1 MKKGTKIAHLHWSED
16 GHGISVVRMANPIVD
31 GRFTGHGWYD
41 MPCHTTLSPQ
51 KYANK
56 VGEVVFY
63 TDSYDT
69 SGYVYPEEVLKMQDE
84 TLTVTCR
91 EVVIDLSTFFSPR
104 AKFSELSSYRQKAIN
119 LAGNDKEVI
128 LTGAAP
134 VWLYLDIA
142 HALHGK
148 VKSLVYRSPV
158 TGDAVIGDYAP
169 EGTAY

>member
-1 MKKGTKIAHLHWSED
+1 M
-16 GHGISVVRMANPIVD
+16 
-31 GRFTGHGWYD
+31 
-41 MPCHTTLSPQ
+41 Q
-51 KYANK
+51 
-56 VGEVVFY
+56 
-63 TDSYDT
+63 
-69 SGYVYPEEVLKMQDE
+69 EEII
-84 TLTVTCR
+84 
-91 EVVIDLSTFFSPR
+91 IDLSTFYTSR
-104 AKFSELSSYRQKAIN
+104 ARFSELCSYRQKAID
-119 LAGNDKEVI
+119 LTGNDKEVI

>member
-1 MKKGTKIAHLHWSED
+1 MEKIKGEA
-16 GHGISVVRMANPIVD
+16 
-31 GRFTGHGWYD
+31 
-41 MPCHTTLSPQ
+41 
-51 KYANK
+51 
-56 VGEVVFY
+56 
-63 TDSYDT
+63 
-69 SGYVYPEEVLKMQDE
+69 LKM
-84 TLTVTCR
+84 TCR
-91 EVVIDLSTFFSPR
+91 EVVVDLSTFYTSR

-119 LAGNDKEVI
+119 LAVAGNGKEVV

-142 HALHGK
+142 HALYGK